1 MNDYYRLAKTCM
13 YLVILLF
20 ENKIY
25 LIFPYY
31 ITHFCFHIQIDKKN
45 YQYARFRKFDLEIKM
60 IKHNF
65 SAIENT
71 NVLKTMLMSI
81 LFIETTRNF

>member
-31 ITHFCFHIQIDKKN
+31 ITHFCFHIQIDKKIISMLAFEN
-45 YQYARFRKFDLEIKM
+45 LIYEIKM